1 MNLIAFGDNDYGQ
14 AEPPAAA
21 RQGVLQ
27 VEGGIYHAIA
37 LMADG
42 SVISWGDDQL
52 GQLSGQPSAQV
63 VRAGGGAKAV
73 AAGGSHSLLLLNN
86 GTVLAW
92 GEDNMQQSQVPDAA
106 KKDIVAIAGELPTC
120 TELGWSSKAAIG
132 RLPTESC
139 AVFCAALFAQ
149 LAPVIPW
156 RSQGRAASLVS
167 VHPAQRSRRDC
178 RHPGLLR
185 STASKPYSPPAN
197 YTLAGTAGWSLAQE
211 SKVPADI
218 ANRTDII
225 AISARTRVNMALTRN
240 GSILMWGSVIG
251 AREGVLMDFRA
262 LMPEEA
268 EPAKAIAAGSTHFLA
283 VGQNGQA
290 SARPTTS

>member
-1 MNLIAFGDNDYGQ
+1 M
-14 AEPPAAA
+14 
-21 RQGVLQ
+21 V
-27 VEGGIYHAIA
+27 
-37 LMADG
+37 
-42 SVISWGDDQL
+42 
-52 GQLSGQPSAQV
+52 
-63 VRAGGGAKAV
+63 
-73 AAGGSHSLLLLNN
+73 LLNN

-106 KKDIVAIAGELPTC
+106 KKDIVAIAGELL
-120 TELGWSSKAAIG
+120 EWSWLLEQSSYWSTAHS
-132 RLPTESC
+132 PY
-139 AVFCAALFAQ
+139 AVFCAALFVQ

-167 VHPAQRSRRDC
+167 VHPAQRRDR
-178 RHPGLLR
+178 RHPGLSC

-197 YTLAGTAGWSLAQE
+197 YTLSGTAGWSLAQE

-251 AREGVLMDFRA
+251 APEGVLMDFRV